1 MEEDRRTMLAA
12 AGAALLAAGAAG
24 EARAQDEA
32 APYVPPARPAN
43 VPEGRPGDFDFLSG
57 EWRIHH
63 RWRSGPESTEWLE
76 FEGEAT
82 VVGILGGICSVE
94 ELRIPVRN
102 FYGMGLRVLDQ
113 QNKVWHDHWVNKNS
127 GVVTAPGQLGG
138 FANGSGAWSSDWTDE
153 NGVSWIAE
161 GIWDQIAPNSTR
173 WRQRASNDGG
183 ATWEETWIMHWTRA

>member
-1 MEEDRRTMLAA
+1 MDEDRR
-12 AGAALLAAGAAG
+12 ALLAAGAA
-24 EARAQDEA
+24 ALATVAAATTAQAQED
-32 APYVPPARPAN
+32 YTPPTRPEN
-43 VPEGRPGDFDFLSG
+43 VPEGRAGDFDFLAG

-63 RWRSGPESTEWLE
+63 RWRSGPDSPDWLE

-82 VVGILGGICSVE
+82 VVTILGGIGSVE

-102 FYGMGLRVLDQ
+102 FYGMGLRMLDQ

-138 FANGSGAWSSDWTDE
+138 FANGSGTWTSTWEQD
-153 NGVSWIAE
+153 GRAMIAE
-161 GIWDQIAPNSTR
+161 GIWDQITPNSTR
-173 WRQRASNDGG
+173 WRQRVSADGG